1 MEWWQE
7 HLERV
12 PGAFWGG
19 GHSLHLDN
27 IVGDMHWPKS
37 TEWYMQDLYIYL
49 KRKKK
54 MYINIGL

>member
-54 MYINIGL
+54 CI